1 MKNYKKYYD
10 KDLIEVFLDK
20 LVTEKNLSHTTLSSY
35 NSDLNIFNNFLNK
48 KISITNCNEDSF
60 KTMGNFW

>member
-35 NSDLNIFNNFLNK
+35 NSDLNIFKDRNRLFIYRKRNFLERF
-48 KISITNCNEDSF
+48 T
-60 KTMGNFW
+60 

>member
-48 KISITNCNEDSF
+48 KKLVLLIVMKIL
-60 KTMGNFW
+60 

>member
-1 MKNYKKYYD
+1 MKSYKKYHD

-35 NSDLNIFNNFLNK
+35 NSDLNIFNNFL
-48 KISITNCNEDSF
+48 
-60 KTMGNFW
+60 

>member
-20 LVTEKNLSHTTLSSY
+20 IVTEKNLSHTTLSSV
-35 NSDLNIFNNFLNK
+35 
-48 KISITNCNEDSF
+48 
-60 KTMGNFW
+60 